1 LAEPVQLTTAPSASL
16 VHVRRALQPLAP
28 WLDAADVV
36 EIVLN
41 RPGEIWVERLGRPG
55 MERHE
60 VPDLTEGAVRFLAE
74 RVASFSDQAVS
85 AEHPLL
91 SAALPSGERFQAVLP
106 PAAPGGGAF
115 AIRKQV
121 VKDLSLDD
129 FERMGV
135 FEGMAVT
142 EEGAF
147 TPLDAELCRLLEAGE
162 RRGFIELAIHSR
174 VSVLLSGGTS
184 TGKTTALNALLK
196 AIPPDERILTIEDT
210 RELRPQQANFVPLI
224 ATKGE
229 QGAARVTAQSLLE
242 ASLRLRPDRII
253 LGEIRGEEAF
263 TFLQAIN
270 SGHPGSLSTVH
281 ADSASG
287 AYEQLALKVLMSGAG
302 LSKDQIIGY
311 IRQALP
317 IVIQLT
323 RDGGVRRWSELYFS
337 KFAAWRQACEAMSN
351 RDLRE
356 AVQ

>member
-1 LAEPVQLTTAPSASL
+1 
-16 VHVRRALQPLAP
+16 
-28 WLDAADVV
+28 
-36 EIVLN
+36 
-41 RPGEIWVERLGRPG
+41 
-55 MERHE
+55 M
-60 VPDLTEGAVRFLAE
+60 
-74 RVASFSDQAVS
+74 
-85 AEHPLL
+85 
-91 SAALPSGERFQAVLP
+91 LP

-121 VKDLSLDD
+121 VQDLSLDD

-135 FEGMAVT
+135 FEGTTIA

-147 TPLDAELCRLLEAGE
+147 TPLDAELCRLLAAGE
-162 RRGFIELAIHSR
+162 RRAFIELAIRSR

-210 RELRPQQANFVPLI
+210 RELRPRQANFVPLV

-281 ADSASG
+281 ADSPQG
-287 AYEQLALKVLMSGAG
+287 AYEQLALKVLMSDAG

-311 IRQALP
+311 IRQVLP

-323 RDGGVRRWSELYFS
+323 RDGGVRRWSEVYFS
-337 KFAAWRQACEAMSN
+337 RFAAWRQA
-351 RDLRE
+351 RDP
-356 AVQ
+356 

>member
-1 LAEPVQLTTAPSASL
+1 
-16 VHVRRALQPLAP
+16 
-28 WLDAADVV
+28 
-36 EIVLN
+36 
-41 RPGEIWVERLGRPG
+41 
-55 MERHE
+55 M
-60 VPDLTEGAVRFLAE
+60 PDLTEGAVRFLAE

-91 SAALPSGERFQAVLP
+91 SAALPGGERFQAVLP

-121 VKDLSLDD
+121 VQDLSLDD

-135 FEGMAVT
+135 FEGTTIA

-147 TPLDAELCRLLEAGE
+147 TPLDAELCHLLAAGE
-162 RRGFIELAIHSR
+162 RRAFIELAIRSR
-174 VSVLLSGGTS
+174 ISVLLSGGTS

-210 RELRPQQANFVPLI
+210 RELRPRQANFVPLV

-281 ADSASG
+281 ADSPQG

-311 IRQALP
+311 IRQVLP

-323 RDGGVRRWSELYFS
+323 RDGGVRRWSEVYFS
-337 KFAAWRQACEAMSN
+337 RFAAWRQI
-351 RDLRE
+351 RGPG
-356 AVQ
+356 

>member
-1 LAEPVQLTTAPSASL
+1 MVEPVRLPVSSASL
-16 VHVRRALQPLAP
+16 VHVRRALYPLAP

-41 RPGEIWVERLGRPG
+41 RPGEIWVERLGQPA
-55 MERHE
+55 MERHS
-60 VPDLTEGAVRFLAE
+60 VPELDEGAVRFLAE

-106 PAAPGGGAF
+106 PAVPGGGAF

-135 FEGMAVT
+135 FKEMAVS

-147 TPLDAELCRLLEAGE
+147 TPLDAELCRLLQIGE
-162 RRGFIELAIHSR
+162 RRAFIELAIRSR
-174 VSVLLSGGTS
+174 LSILLSGGTS

-196 AIPPDERILTIEDT
+196 VIPPDERIVTIEDT
-210 RELRPQQANFVPLI
+210 PELRPPQPNALSLI

-229 QGAARVTAQSLLE
+229 QGTARVTAQSLLE

-253 LGEIRGEEAF
+253 LGEIRGQEAF

-281 ADSASG
+281 ADSPQG
-287 AYEQLALKVLMSGAG
+287 AYEQLALKVLMSGVG
-302 LSKDQIIGY
+302 LSKEQIIGY
-311 IRQALP
+311 VRQALP

-323 RDGGVRRWSELYFS
+323 RDGGVRRWNEVYFGRY
-337 KFAAWRQACEAMSN
+337 AVWRQDRSSTG
-351 RDLRE
+351 LR
-356 AVQ
+356 

>member
-1 LAEPVQLTTAPSASL
+1 M
-16 VHVRRALQPLAP
+16 P

-41 RPGEIWVERLGRPG
+41 RPGEIWVERLGQAG
-55 MERHE
+55 MERHD
-60 VPDLTEGAVRFLAE
+60 VPDLTEAAVRFLAE

-106 PAAPGGGAF
+106 PAAPEGGAF

-129 FERMGV
+129 FERRGV
-135 FEGMAVT
+135 FEGTTIA
-142 EEGAF
+142 EEDAF
-147 TPLDAELCRLLEAGE
+147 MPLDAELCRLLERGA
-162 RRGFIELAIHSR
+162 RRAFIELAIRSR

-196 AIPPDERILTIEDT
+196 VIPSDERILTIEDT
-210 RELRPQQANFVPLI
+210 RELRPPQRNALSLI

-229 QGAARVTAQSLLE
+229 QGTARVTAQSLLE

-253 LGEIRGEEAF
+253 LGEIRGQEAF

-281 ADSASG
+281 ADSPQG

-302 LSKDQIIGY
+302 LSKEQIIGY
-311 IRQALP
+311 VRQALP

-323 RDGGVRRWSELYFS
+323 REGGVRRWSEVYFS
-337 KFAAWRQACEAMSN
+337 KFASWRQARAPG
-351 RDLRE
+351 
-356 AVQ
+356 